1 MAKNRVD
8 SANFALDSQNLN
20 EVEIYMTK
28 KGQEYRTINKSRS
41 ARIYVEL
48 KTHIAP
54 PKRVIQVLGTNG
66 KGSTGRFIA
75 QILAQ
80 SGYKILHFTS
90 PHIFS
95 FNERFYDNNGVVSD
109 ENLTK
114 AHRFL
119 QKFAF
124 ASECSYFEYA
134 TFLALFLS
142 QGVDFAILEAGVGG
156 ELDSTSVVR
165 RDLCVFSVI
174 DCDHTDIL
182 GDSIE
187 AIATTKLNA
196 VFYPNK
202 VPKMLLGAQ
211 KYEIVQKI
219 AESIAKKHEVEIFAL
234 DSREYNNPPSLAEG
248 NSNSLSLPNAR
259 GGLRGWVDS
268 QNNSSA
274 KFVNSDFTHP
284 LTPSAREGEQKVE
297 SAPTPSLRGAQ
308 SEASATKQS
317 KLNCHTERSEVS
329 LLDSANPSPNPTLK
343 SLSFSQ
349 KGLHPPP
356 RSPYAPKSSRFFAF
370 RGSASLSPLL
380 AKNRHSHY
388 CSFESDFLHHEV
400 GEIKGASHEFL
411 LDSAKNASF
420 CHTERS
426 EVSQKNRDFSPT
438 AQNDNF
444 NLDCHDSQSESRND
458 ESFVDCFGDKSS
470 RNDELSVDSRHL
482 DCHDLPLA
490 NLAMTKKMQN
500 LNRDSSLV
508 SLAQNDEIH
517 IESYIQ
523 KHNLAPFLAQNL
535 ALALKATQIF
545 GINANLKT
553 LPKLDLHG
561 RFECISP
568 NITIDVGHNENAAF
582 AIKQL
587 LGDKKVILVY
597 NSYFQK
603 NIGEILGILKDNIL
617 RVEILPV
624 RGNPRIIKRDILE
637 GILTNLKIKFCE
649 FGGAESIK
657 DSAQNYLIFGSF
669 SVVEAF
675 MRDFAKAKR
684 I

>member
-8 SANFALDSQNLN
+8 FARNALSNSYPPPLRRATPILSPSLAEGNSNSLPLPCGGGLRGWVDFANFVADSQNLN

-28 KGQEYRTINKSRS
+28 KGQEYRTIDKSR
-41 ARIYVEL
+41 AGRIYAEL

-95 FNERFYDNNGVVSD
+95 FNERFYANIEQSLGVVSD

-134 TFLALFLS
+134 TFLALFLA

-182 GDSIE
+182 GDCIE

-211 KYEIVQKI
+211 KYEIVEQI
-219 AESIAKKHEVEIFAL
+219 AESIAKAHRVEIFAL
-234 DSREYNNPPSLAEG
+234 DSREYNNSPSLAEG
-248 NSNSLSLPNAR
+248 NSNSLPLPNAR

-284 LTPSAREGEQKVE
+284 LTPSAREG
-297 SAPTPSLRGAQ
+297 G
-308 SEASATKQS
+308 
-317 KLNCHTERSEVS
+317 
-329 LLDSANPSPNPTLK
+329 
-343 SLSFSQ
+343 F
-349 KGLHPPP
+349 
-356 RSPYAPKSSRFFAF
+356 
-370 RGSASLSPLL
+370 
-380 AKNRHSHY
+380 
-388 CSFESDFLHHEV
+388 
-400 GEIKGASHEFL
+400 
-411 LDSAKNASF
+411 
-420 CHTERS
+420 
-426 EVSQKNRDFSPT
+426 
-438 AQNDNF
+438 
-444 NLDCHDSQSESRND
+444 LDCHDFAMQ
-458 ESFVDCFGDKSS
+458 
-470 RNDELSVDSRHL
+470 
-482 DCHDLPLA
+482 
-490 NLAMTKKMQN
+490 NLAMTI
-500 LNRDSSLV
+500 DSYLTR
-508 SLAQNDEIH
+508 
-517 IESYIQ
+517 Y
-523 KHNLAPFLAQNL
+523 NLAPFLAQNL

-553 LPKLDLHG
+553 LPKLDLRG
-561 RFECISP
+561 RFERIAP

-603 NIGEILGILKDNIL
+603 NISEILGILKDNIL

-624 RGNPRIIKRDILE
+624 AGNPRIIKRDILE

-649 FGGAESIK
+649 FGGVESIK
-657 DSAQNYLIFGSF
+657 DLTQNYLVFGSF